1 MADGRVGKLIEE
13 ARDKNDEA
21 ELFTRS
27 RQPESWGDQAD
38 PDSHPGPAEDSG
50 YAALVKS
57 VLEQTLDQL
66 NACDGVVF
74 QYEPLR
80 ASLRAVRT
88 ARSSDVGARDLLC
101 QFSDRPHPI
110 SVAEW
115 PLWGRLERGEICIRR
130 PGSPFPEGAAFP
142 LFEDW
147 HLQHRHT
154 LCLHSCLFI
163 ADQQVGWVTVSFCD
177 ETRVDERLLRSFRL
191 LAHELSLVLEL
202 KQVSESEREH
212 IARRAIFD
220 ERNRIA
226 RDMHDVLAHS
236 YTAVLMQL
244 EAATELLPTK
254 PDVVRECLSRATE
267 SARRGLRQS
276 RETVLMLQE
285 TFLEALPDSISAL
298 VAEWGQTR
306 TAQCAFSLT
315 GVPRRLP
322 AEVERQIFRV
332 CQEALSNAQMH
343 AEAVNIFVKLCFS
356 KDAVTASVSDDGR
369 GFHLGEVSDLG
380 FGISSMKKRAERI
393 GAELDLRSGQGQGTT
408 ICLKWMNQNL
418 ILPEHRDGVGVLS
431 QAEM

>member
-1 MADGRVGKLIEE
+1 MTDARVEKLIEVV
-13 ARDKNDEA
+13 RVNNDEG
-21 ELFTRS
+21 ELFTRC
-27 RQPESWGDQAD
+27 RQAESWDNQAG
-38 PDSHPGPAEDSG
+38 PDNYLGPAEDSG
-50 YAALVKS
+50 YAALIKS

-66 NACDGVVF
+66 NACDGVAF
-74 QYEPLR
+74 QYEPLS

-88 ARSSDVGARDLLC
+88 ARSSNLGARDLLC
-101 QFSDRPHPI
+101 QFSDRPI

-115 PLWGRLERGEICIRR
+115 PLWGRLERGEIYIRR
-130 PGSPFPEGAAFP
+130 PGSPLTEEVVFP

-147 HLQHRHT
+147 HLQRRHT
-154 LCLHSCLFI
+154 LCLHSCLFV
-163 ADQQVGWVTVSFCD
+163 ANQQVGWITVSFCK
-177 ETRVDERLLRSFRL
+177 ETRIDERLLRSFRF

-226 RDMHDVLAHS
+226 RDMHDILAHS

-298 VAEWGQTR
+298 VAEWRHTR
-306 TAQCAFSLT
+306 TAQCTFSLT

-343 AEAVNIFVKLCFS
+343 AEAADICVKLCFS
-356 KDAVTASVSDDGR
+356 KDAVSASVSDDGR

-380 FGISSMKKRAERI
+380 FGISGMRKRAERI
-393 GAELDLRSGQGQGTT
+393 GAELDLRSGQGEGTT
-408 ICLKWMNQNL
+408 ICLKWINQNL
-418 ILPEHRDGVGVLS
+418 ILPERRDEVGVLS
-431 QAEM
+431 QAEL